1 MALKIRDKVWQRR
14 EELVLHLY
22 PEDAAEKKLQAILR
36 DRDNR
41 EEYDALEGR
50 RPVKAKEIGRV
61 RPPGLSEEVSQ
72 AKIKRNAHRLYKLYY
87 SLTFSTHVQCF
98 LYTMSYFRQIR
109 SRDKNS
115 PCFNTLDRFF

>member
-50 RPVKAKEIGRV
+50 RPIKAKEIGRV
-61 RPPGLSEEVSQ
+61 RPPGLSEEVNQ
-72 AKIKRNAHRLYKLYY
+72 AK
-87 SLTFSTHVQCF
+87 S
-98 LYTMSYFRQIR
+98 
-109 SRDKNS
+109 
-115 PCFNTLDRFF
+115 DRRTQRPQAI